1 MPRRPSR
8 LTPED
13 LAALERAYVALEHP
27 SFAARMGSVLGAP
40 VQQGIR
46 LLPYTWQMRVQATVE
61 GAIAKALAVAVDSLR
76 HERPKNR
83 QDALHRMLAM
93 GTGAAGGFFGLPAL
107 LIELP
112 FTTVIMLRA
121 IADVANDHHEDLDSL
136 EARLACMEVFAVG
149 GRSHGA
155 DYAEIGYYEVRAAL
169 SLHFATFTGAI
180 PTAMPRSV
188 ELVRAI
194 AARFGLV
201 VSDKVAL
208 QSTPILGA
216 AAGAAINALFV
227 RHFQDVAEGHF
238 TVRALERRYGR
249 ATVEA
254 AYAKIA
260 AAEAA
265 AARPYA
271 LTYSGPTGA

>member
-1 MPRRPSR
+1 MARRPGR
-8 LTPED
+8 LSPED
-13 LAALERAYVALEHP
+13 RAALERAYVALEHP
-27 SFAARMGSVLGAP
+27 SFAARIGSILGAP
-40 VQQGIR
+40 MQQGLR
-46 LLPYTWQMRVQATVE
+46 LLPFTWQMRVQGTVE
-61 GAIAKALAVAVDSLR
+61 AAVARALAVAVDSLR
-76 HERPKNR
+76 HERPETR

-107 LIELP
+107 LVELP

-121 IADVANDHHEDLDSL
+121 VADVANDHGEDLDSL

-169 SLHFATFTGAI
+169 SLHFATLAGAT
-180 PTAMPRSV
+180 PATLPRTV

-208 QSTPILGA
+208 QLTPVVGA
-216 AAGAAINALFV
+216 VAGALINALFV

-249 ATVEA
+249 EVVEA
-254 AYAKIA
+254 AYGKIGTAETA
-260 AAEAA
+260 AF
-265 AARPYA
+265 RQYA
-271 LTYSGPTGA
+271 LTAISK